1 MTEPLGSPVT
11 PNPDYLR
18 KLVTTRMPFGRYKG
32 RILLDLPEPYLV
44 WFSQQGFPR
53 GELGTLLATLYE
65 IKANGLE
72 KLLAPLRK
80 SPLK

>member
-1 MTEPLGSPVT
+1 MTEPLGKPVT
-11 PNPDYLR
+11 PDPEYLR

-72 KLLAPLRK
+72 KLLAPLRH
-80 SPLK
+80 SS